1 MAMNNKA
8 RLEIGVSQSPG
19 VDGCHIATSWYVNDK
34 LQLSYTEHEDLPPVV
49 NLDLEFPAIIKIV
62 LSGQSTQYKVFSL
75 DTSNVTL
82 YIGDVKF
89 KLTESQAENLF
100 NEQMHYSTEQDIK
113 KGIELKF
120 TNSDPLQWILDCSR
134 DDMIMTFLTQEESLH
149 SGVSMPIENEFQ
161 RMYSKK

>member
-19 VDGCHIATSWYVNDK
+19 VDGCHIATAWYVNDK

-49 NLDLEFPAIIKIV
+49 NLDLEFPAIIKVV
-62 LSGQSTQYKVFSL
+62 LSGPSTELKVFSL
-75 DTSNVTL
+75 STDKVTL
-82 YIGDVKF
+82 YIGNVKF
-89 KLTESQAENLF
+89 ALSEKQAENLF
-100 NEQMHYSTEQDIK
+100 NEQMHYSTEQDIE

-120 TNSDPLQWILDCSR
+120 TNSDPLQWIMDCFK
-134 DDMIMTFLTQEESLH
+134 DDMISTFLTQEESLH
-149 SGVSMPIENEFQ
+149 SGVSMPIENEFR